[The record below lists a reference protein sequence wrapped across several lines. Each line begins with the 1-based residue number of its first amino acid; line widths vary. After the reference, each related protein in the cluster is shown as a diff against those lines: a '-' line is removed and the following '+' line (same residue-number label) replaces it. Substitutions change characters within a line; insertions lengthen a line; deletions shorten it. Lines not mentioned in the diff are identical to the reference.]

1 MSKGLETRTIVLLI
15 VGLIILAV
23 VFGIL
28 FLGTGPFSDA
38 AKFGKCR
45 GQLIAFCQGTGS
57 FDNTDCAGQT
67 FGSYKTFCRGDCSKT
82 TYQSGSCPKTAGA
95 GDTEVNCC
103 NAFK

>member
-15 VGLIILAV
+15 IGLIILGI

-45 GQLIAFCQGTGS
+45 GQLIAYCQGTADLSKDWDGKP
-57 FDNTDCAGQT
+57 FGQ
-67 FGSYKTFCRGDCSKT
+67 YKPICST
-82 TYQSGSCPKTAGA
+82 SGGNNCYKDVACDESRVNEKAI
-95 GDTEVNCC
+95 NCC

>member
-15 VGLIILAV
+15 IGLIILGI

-28 FLGTGPFSDA
+28 FIGTGPFSDA

-45 GQLIAFCQGTGS
+45 GQLIAYCQGTGNLKGCS
-57 FDNTDCAGQT
+57 GQEFGGYKPICADAGNGCYSNEYNNNGCSGITDDN
-67 FGSYKTFCRGDCSKT
+67 KLH
-82 TYQSGSCPKTAGA
+82 
-95 GDTEVNCC
+95 CC